1 MLTFSFLTREFYRD
15 YSKCKEIEQKI
26 ARPYIQVEI
35 IVNGILFAVPLRSHI
50 NHPHVLWT
58 DKENH
63 CGVDFSKAVVITDP
77 ERYINRLVKPHIR
90 SNEFDALRGKEY
102 IIKKKLEKYISEYKK
117 AKEHLEI
124 PRNKVLV
131 KYSTLQ
137 YFEDYL

>member
-15 YSKCKEIEQKI
+15 HSKCKEIEQKI

-90 SNEFDALRGKEY
+90 PNEFDALRGKEY